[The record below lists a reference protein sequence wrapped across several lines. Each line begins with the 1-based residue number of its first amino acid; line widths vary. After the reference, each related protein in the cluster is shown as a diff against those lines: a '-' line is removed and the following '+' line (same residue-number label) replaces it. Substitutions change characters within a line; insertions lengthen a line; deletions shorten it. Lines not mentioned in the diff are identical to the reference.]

1 MNHSLAQRYE
11 LGETIGSGG
20 MSDVYAAQD
29 TLLGRDVAVK
39 MLRSEMARDMNF
51 RERFRREAR
60 NSSKLNHPN
69 IVAVYDT
76 GEETIDGI
84 GIPYIVMERIHGNTL
99 RDILR
104 NDGPMSPQEAAEILQ
119 PVCSALQASH
129 DAGIIHR
136 DIKPANIM
144 LTNTG
149 MVKVMDF
156 GIARALDDS
165 TSAMTQTSAV
175 IGTAQYLSPE
185 QARGK
190 NADARSDV
198 YALGCVLY
206 ETITGATP
214 FQGET
219 PFAVAYQHVQ
229 EDVTPPSERMPDVDL
244 SPTSLL
250 NVDAVVMTS
259 MAKHPG
265 DRYQSAAE
273 MGQDL
278 ELLSRGSVT
287 QAARA
292 HVAPSQEQF
301 PTQTV
306 EGYPATR
313 TVAPA
318 QNYPAQNYPATA
330 LAGMSATG
338 AAGGAHAATG
348 AAPAGAPG
356 AHAAHPTATTSKRSN
371 NFRWLIAFIVV
382 ALLVI
387 GLGYAWSVRNDGDS
401 RRQADNATQSET
413 VSLPNIV
420 GMERNE
426 AIAKLEEVGLR
437 PEIVDAPDP
446 EVPEHHVV
454 RTNPSVGSQLQRN
467 TTVTVTVSTGK
478 EDTQVPRLANLTPQE
493 ASAALA
499 EAGLELEP
507 DVDEEFSDSVEQGRI
522 TRHEPAAGASL
533 PKGSKVRVTISLG
546 KEIVDV
552 RVPTLTG
559 MNWNQARDTLESL
572 GFVPKPHYVDS
583 LEPADRVLQVV
594 DAGAMRPEGSDVRV
608 EISNGALI
616 KMPDI
621 TRKNRN
627 QALTAL
633 RDAGWEGSDAKFV
646 PGEPVDT
653 GAITDQGLVAVTAP
667 APGETIRRDQEVTVR
682 YYEFNLRALVP

>member
-1 MNHSLAQRYE
+1 MNYSLAQRYE
-11 LGETIGSGG
+11 LGEIIGSGG

-99 RDILR
+99 RDLLR

-206 ETITGATP
+206 EAITGGTP

-229 EDVTPPSERMPDVDL
+229 EDVTPPSERMPEIDL
-244 SPTSLL
+244 APTALL

-306 EGYPATR
+306 SYPET
-313 TVAPA
+313 
-318 QNYPAQNYPATA
+318 
-330 LAGMSATG
+330 
-338 AAGGAHAATG
+338 HAAQPQQAYPET
-348 AAPAGAPG
+348 AMAGAPG
-356 AHAAHPTATTSKRSN
+356 PASAAGTAAGAARALPANAPGAHTAPPTATTAKPSSHL
-371 NFRWLIAFIVV
+371 RWLVAFIVI

-387 GLGYAWSVRNDGDS
+387 GAGYAWSVFNDRGS
-401 RRQADNATQSET
+401 RRQSDNVAQSET
-413 VSLPNIV
+413 VSVPNII
-420 GMERNE
+420 GLERNE

-478 EDTQVPRLANLTPQE
+478 EDTQVPRLVNMTPQE

-499 EAGLELEP
+499 EVGLELEP
-507 DVDEEFSDSVEQGRI
+507 EVDEEFSDSVEQGRI
-522 TRHEPAAGASL
+522 TRHEPAAGANL
-533 PKGSKVRVTISLG
+533 PKGSRVRVTISRG
-546 KEIVDV
+546 PEIVDV
-552 RVPTLTG
+552 RVPSLTG
-559 MNWNQARDTLESL
+559 MKWSQARETLESL
-572 GFVPKPHYVDS
+572 GFVPKPQFVDS
-583 LEPADRVLQVV
+583 LEPADRVLGV
-594 DAGAMRPEGSDVRV
+594 DGAGQMRPEGSDVRV
-608 EISNGALI
+608 EVSNGLLTT
-616 KMPDI
+616 MPDI
-621 TRKNRN
+621 TRKNRS
-627 QALTAL
+627 QALNAL
-633 RDAGWEGSDAKFV
+633 RDAGWEANESKLLT
-646 PGEPVDT
+646 GEPVDT
-653 GAITDQGLVAVTAP
+653 AVVTDQGLIAVTSP
-667 APGETIRRDQEVTVR
+667 SPGETIRKDQEINVR
-682 YYEFNLRALVP
+682 FYEFNLRALVP

>member
-1 MNHSLAQRYE
+1 MNYSLAQRYE
-11 LGETIGSGG
+11 LGEIIGSGG

-99 RDILR
+99 RDLLR

-206 ETITGATP
+206 EAITGGTP

-229 EDVTPPSERMPDVDL
+229 EDVTPPSERMPEIDL
-244 SPTSLL
+244 APTALL

-306 EGYPATR
+306 GYPET
-313 TVAPA
+313 
-318 QNYPAQNYPATA
+318 
-330 LAGMSATG
+330 
-338 AAGGAHAATG
+338 HAAQPQQAYPET
-348 AAPAGAPG
+348 AMAGAPG
-356 AHAAHPTATTSKRSN
+356 PASAAGTAAGAAGALPANAPGAHTTPPTATTAKPSSHL
-371 NFRWLIAFIVV
+371 RWLVAFIVI

-387 GLGYAWSVRNDGDS
+387 GAGYAWSVFNDRGS
-401 RRQADNATQSET
+401 RRQSDNVAQSET
-413 VSLPNIV
+413 VSVPNII
-420 GMERNE
+420 GLERNE

-478 EDTQVPRLANLTPQE
+478 EDTQVPRLVNMTPQE

-499 EAGLELEP
+499 EVGLELEP
-507 DVDEEFSDSVEQGRI
+507 EVDEEFSDSVEQGRI
-522 TRHEPAAGASL
+522 TRHEPAAGANL
-533 PKGSKVRVTISLG
+533 PKGSRVRVTISRG
-546 KEIVDV
+546 PEIVDV
-552 RVPTLTG
+552 RVPSLTG
-559 MNWNQARDTLESL
+559 MKWSQARETLESL
-572 GFVPKPHYVDS
+572 GFVPKPQFVDS
-583 LEPADRVLQVV
+583 LEPADRVLSV
-594 DAGAMRPEGSDVRV
+594 DGAGQMRPEGSDVRV
-608 EISNGALI
+608 EVSNGLLTT
-616 KMPDI
+616 MPDI
-621 TRKNRN
+621 TRKNRS
-627 QALTAL
+627 QALNAL
-633 RDAGWEGSDAKFV
+633 RDAGWEAHESKLLS
-646 PGEPVDT
+646 GEPVDT
-653 GAITDQGLVAVTAP
+653 AVVTDQGLIAVTSP
-667 APGETIRRDQEVTVR
+667 SPGETIRKDQEINIR
-682 YYEFNLRALVP
+682 FYEFNLRALVP

>member
-1 MNHSLAQRYE
+1 MNYSLAQRYE
-11 LGETIGSGG
+11 LGEIIGSGG

-99 RDILR
+99 RDLLR

-206 ETITGATP
+206 EAITGGTP

-229 EDVTPPSERMPDVDL
+229 EDVTPPSERMPEMDL
-244 SPTSLL
+244 APTALL

-306 EGYPATR
+306 GYPETR
-313 TVAPA
+313 AA
-318 QNYPAQNYPATA
+318 QPQQAYPETA
-330 LAGMSATG
+330 M
-338 AAGGAHAATG
+338 
-348 AAPAGAPG
+348 AGAPG
-356 AHAAHPTATTSKRSN
+356 PASAAGTAAGAAGALPANAAGAHTGPPTATTAKPSSHL
-371 NFRWLIAFIVV
+371 RWLVAFIVI

-387 GLGYAWSVRNDGDS
+387 GAGYAWSVLNDRNS
-401 RRQADNATQSET
+401 RRQSDNLAQSET
-413 VSLPNIV
+413 VSLPNII
-420 GMERNE
+420 GLERNE

-446 EVPEHHVV
+446 EIPEHHVV

-478 EDTQVPRLANLTPQE
+478 EDTQVPRLVNMTPQE

-499 EAGLELEP
+499 EVGLELEP
-507 DVDEEFSDSVEQGRI
+507 EVDEEFSDSIEQGRI
-522 TRHEPAAGASL
+522 TRHEPAAGANL
-533 PKGSKVRVTISLG
+533 PKGSRVRVTISRG
-546 KEIVDV
+546 PEIVDV
-552 RVPTLTG
+552 RVPSLTG
-559 MNWNQARDTLESL
+559 MKWSQARETLESL
-572 GFVPKPHYVDS
+572 GFVPKPQFVDS
-583 LEPADRVLQVV
+583 LEPADRVLGV
-594 DAGAMRPEGSDVRV
+594 DGAGQMRPEGSDVRV
-608 EISNGALI
+608 EVSNGLLTT
-616 KMPDI
+616 MPDI
-621 TRKNRN
+621 TRKNRS
-627 QALTAL
+627 QALNAL
-633 RDAGWEGSDAKFV
+633 RDAGWEANESKLLT
-646 PGEPVDT
+646 GEPVDT
-653 GAITDQGLVAVTAP
+653 AVVTDQGLIAVTSP
-667 APGETIRRDQEVTVR
+667 SPGETIRKDQEINIR
-682 YYEFNLRALVP
+682 FYEFNLRALVP

>member
-1 MNHSLAQRYE
+1 MNYSLAQRYE

-99 RDILR
+99 RDLLR

-206 ETITGATP
+206 EAITGGTP

-229 EDVTPPSERMPDVDL
+229 EDVTPPSERMPEMDL
-244 SPTSLL
+244 APTALL

-306 EGYPATR
+306 GYPETR
-313 TVAPA
+313 AA
-318 QNYPAQNYPATA
+318 QPQQAYPETA
-330 LAGMSATG
+330 M
-338 AAGGAHAATG
+338 
-348 AAPAGAPG
+348 AGAPG
-356 AHAAHPTATTSKRSN
+356 PASAAGTAAGAAGALPANAAGAHTGPPTATTAKPSSHL
-371 NFRWLIAFIVV
+371 RWLVAFIVI

-387 GLGYAWSVRNDGDS
+387 GAGYAWSVLNDRDS
-401 RRQADNATQSET
+401 RRQSDNLAQSET
-413 VSLPNIV
+413 VSLPNII
-420 GMERNE
+420 GLERNE

-446 EVPEHHVV
+446 EIPEHHVV

-478 EDTQVPRLANLTPQE
+478 EDTQVPRLVNMTPQE

-499 EAGLELEP
+499 EVGLELEP
-507 DVDEEFSDSVEQGRI
+507 EVDEEFSDSVEQGRI
-522 TRHEPAAGASL
+522 TRHEPAAGANL
-533 PKGSKVRVTISLG
+533 PKGSRVRVTISRG
-546 KEIVDV
+546 PEIVDV
-552 RVPTLTG
+552 RVPSLTG
-559 MNWNQARDTLESL
+559 MKWSQARETLESL
-572 GFVPKPHYVDS
+572 GFVPKPQFVDS
-583 LEPADRVLQVV
+583 LEPADRVLGV
-594 DAGAMRPEGSDVRV
+594 DGADQMRPEGSDVRV
-608 EISNGALI
+608 EVSNGLLTT
-616 KMPDI
+616 MPDI
-621 TRKNRN
+621 TRKNRS
-627 QALTAL
+627 QALNAL
-633 RDAGWEGSDAKFV
+633 RDAGWEANESKLLT
-646 PGEPVDT
+646 GEPVDT
-653 GAITDQGLVAVTAP
+653 AVVTDQGLIAVTSP
-667 APGETIRRDQEVTVR
+667 SPGETIRKDQEINIR
-682 YYEFNLRALVP
+682 FYEFNLRALVP

>member
-1 MNHSLAQRYE
+1 MNYSLAQRYE
-11 LGETIGSGG
+11 LGEIIGSGG

-99 RDILR
+99 RDLLR

-206 ETITGATP
+206 EAITGGTP

-229 EDVTPPSERMPDVDL
+229 EDVTPPSERMPEIDL
-244 SPTSLL
+244 APTALL

-306 EGYPATR
+306 GYPET
-313 TVAPA
+313 
-318 QNYPAQNYPATA
+318 
-330 LAGMSATG
+330 
-338 AAGGAHAATG
+338 HAAQPQQAYPET
-348 AAPAGAPG
+348 AMAGAPG
-356 AHAAHPTATTSKRSN
+356 PASAAGTAAGAAGTLPANAPGAHTAPPTATTAKPSSHL
-371 NFRWLIAFIVV
+371 RWLVAFIVI

-387 GLGYAWSVRNDGDS
+387 GAGYAWSVFNDRGS
-401 RRQADNATQSET
+401 RRQSDNVAQSET
-413 VSLPNIV
+413 VSVPNII
-420 GMERNE
+420 GLERNE

-478 EDTQVPRLANLTPQE
+478 EDTQVPRLVNMTPQE

-499 EAGLELEP
+499 EVGLELEP
-507 DVDEEFSDSVEQGRI
+507 EVDEEFSDSVEQGRI
-522 TRHEPAAGASL
+522 TRHEPAAGANL
-533 PKGSKVRVTISLG
+533 PKGSRVRVTISRG
-546 KEIVDV
+546 PEIVDV
-552 RVPTLTG
+552 RVPSLTG
-559 MNWNQARDTLESL
+559 MKWSQARETLESL
-572 GFVPKPHYVDS
+572 GFVPKPQFVDS
-583 LEPADRVLQVV
+583 LEPADRVLGV
-594 DAGAMRPEGSDVRV
+594 DGAGQMRPEGSDVRV
-608 EISNGALI
+608 EVSNGLLTT
-616 KMPDI
+616 MPDI
-621 TRKNRN
+621 TRKNRS
-627 QALTAL
+627 QALNAL
-633 RDAGWEGSDAKFV
+633 RDAGWEASESKLLT
-646 PGEPVDT
+646 GEPVDT
-653 GAITDQGLVAVTAP
+653 AVVTDQGLIAVTSP
-667 APGETIRRDQEVTVR
+667 SPGETIRKDQEINVR
-682 YYEFNLRALVP
+682 FYEFNLRALVP

>member
-1 MNHSLAQRYE
+1 MNYSLAQRYE
-11 LGETIGSGG
+11 LGEIIGSGG

-99 RDILR
+99 RDLLR

-206 ETITGATP
+206 EAITGGTP

-229 EDVTPPSERMPDVDL
+229 EDVTPPSERMPEMDL
-244 SPTSLL
+244 APTALL

-306 EGYPATR
+306 GYPET
-313 TVAPA
+313 
-318 QNYPAQNYPATA
+318 
-330 LAGMSATG
+330 
-338 AAGGAHAATG
+338 HAAQPQQAYPET
-348 AAPAGAPG
+348 AMAGAPG
-356 AHAAHPTATTSKRSN
+356 PASAAGTAAGAARALPANAPGAHTAPPTVTTAKPSSHL
-371 NFRWLIAFIVV
+371 RWLVAFIVI

-387 GLGYAWSVRNDGDS
+387 GAGYAWSVFNDRGS
-401 RRQADNATQSET
+401 RRQSDNVAQSET
-413 VSLPNIV
+413 VSVPNII
-420 GMERNE
+420 GLERNE

-478 EDTQVPRLANLTPQE
+478 EDTQVPRLVNMTPQE

-499 EAGLELEP
+499 EVGLELEP
-507 DVDEEFSDSVEQGRI
+507 EVDEEFSDSVEQGRI
-522 TRHEPAAGASL
+522 TRHEPAAGANL
-533 PKGSKVRVTISLG
+533 PKGSRVRVTISRG
-546 KEIVDV
+546 PEIVDV
-552 RVPTLTG
+552 RVPSLTG
-559 MNWNQARDTLESL
+559 MKWSQARETLESL
-572 GFVPKPHYVDS
+572 GFVPKPQFVDS
-583 LEPADRVLQVV
+583 LEPADRVLSV
-594 DAGAMRPEGSDVRV
+594 DGAGQMRPESSDVRV
-608 EISNGALI
+608 EVSNGLLTT
-616 KMPDI
+616 MPDI
-621 TRKNRN
+621 TRKNRS
-627 QALTAL
+627 QALNAL
-633 RDAGWEGSDAKFV
+633 RDAGWEANESKLLT
-646 PGEPVDT
+646 GEPVDT
-653 GAITDQGLVAVTAP
+653 AVVTDQGLIAVTSP
-667 APGETIRRDQEVTVR
+667 SPGETIRKDQEINVR
-682 YYEFNLRALVP
+682 FYEFNLRALVP

>member
-1 MNHSLAQRYE
+1 MNYSLAQRYE

-99 RDILR
+99 RDLLR

-206 ETITGATP
+206 EAITGGTP

-229 EDVTPPSERMPDVDL
+229 EDVTPPSERMPEIDL
-244 SPTSLL
+244 APTALL

-306 EGYPATR
+306 GYPET
-313 TVAPA
+313 
-318 QNYPAQNYPATA
+318 
-330 LAGMSATG
+330 
-338 AAGGAHAATG
+338 HAAQPQQAYPET
-348 AAPAGAPG
+348 AMAGAPG
-356 AHAAHPTATTSKRSN
+356 PASAAGTAAGAARALPANAPGAHTAPPTATTAKPSSHL
-371 NFRWLIAFIVV
+371 RWLVAFIMV

-387 GLGYAWSVRNDGDS
+387 GAGYAWSVLNDRDS
-401 RRQADNATQSET
+401 RRQSDNLAQSET
-413 VSLPNIV
+413 VSVPNII
-420 GMERNE
+420 GLERNE

-446 EVPEHHVV
+446 EIPEHHVV

-478 EDTQVPRLANLTPQE
+478 EDTQVPRLVNMTPQE

-499 EAGLELEP
+499 EVGLELEP
-507 DVDEEFSDSVEQGRI
+507 EVDEEFSDSIEQGRI
-522 TRHEPAAGASL
+522 TRHEPAAGANL
-533 PKGSKVRVTISLG
+533 PKGSRVRVTISRG
-546 KEIVDV
+546 PEIVDV
-552 RVPTLTG
+552 RVPSLTG
-559 MNWNQARDTLESL
+559 MKWSQARETLESL
-572 GFVPKPHYVDS
+572 GFVPKPQFVDS
-583 LEPADRVLQVV
+583 LEPADRVLGV
-594 DAGAMRPEGSDVRV
+594 DGAGQMRPEGSDVRV
-608 EISNGALI
+608 EVSNGLLTT
-616 KMPDI
+616 MPDI
-621 TRKNRN
+621 TRKNRS
-627 QALTAL
+627 QALNAL
-633 RDAGWEGSDAKFV
+633 RDAGWEASESKLLT
-646 PGEPVDT
+646 GEPVDT
-653 GAITDQGLVAVTAP
+653 AVVTDQGLIAVTSP
-667 APGETIRRDQEVTVR
+667 SPGETIRKDQEINVR
-682 YYEFNLRALVP
+682 FYEFNLRALVP

>member
-1 MNHSLAQRYE
+1 MNYSLAQRYE

-99 RDILR
+99 RDLLR

-206 ETITGATP
+206 EAITGGTP

-229 EDVTPPSERMPDVDL
+229 EDVTPPSERMPEMDL
-244 SPTSLL
+244 APTALL

-306 EGYPATR
+306 GYPETR
-313 TVAPA
+313 AA
-318 QNYPAQNYPATA
+318 QPQQAYPETA
-330 LAGMSATG
+330 M
-338 AAGGAHAATG
+338 
-348 AAPAGAPG
+348 AGAPG
-356 AHAAHPTATTSKRSN
+356 PASAAGTAAGAAGALPANAAGAHTGPPTATTAKPSSHL
-371 NFRWLIAFIVV
+371 RWLVAFIMI

-387 GLGYAWSVRNDGDS
+387 GAGYAWSVLNDRDS
-401 RRQADNATQSET
+401 RRQSDNLAQSET
-413 VSLPNIV
+413 VSLPNII
-420 GMERNE
+420 GLERNE

-446 EVPEHHVV
+446 EIPEHHVV

-478 EDTQVPRLANLTPQE
+478 EDTQVPRLVNMTPQE

-499 EAGLELEP
+499 EVGLELEP
-507 DVDEEFSDSVEQGRI
+507 EVDEEFSDSVEQGRI
-522 TRHEPAAGASL
+522 THHEPAAGANL
-533 PKGSKVRVTISLG
+533 PKGSRVRVTISRG
-546 KEIVDV
+546 PEIVDV
-552 RVPTLTG
+552 RVPSLTG
-559 MNWNQARDTLESL
+559 MKWSQARETLESL
-572 GFVPKPHYVDS
+572 GFVPKPQFVDS
-583 LEPADRVLQVV
+583 LEPADRVLGV
-594 DAGAMRPEGSDVRV
+594 DGAGQMRPEGSDVRV
-608 EISNGALI
+608 EVSNGLLTT
-616 KMPDI
+616 MPDI
-621 TRKNRN
+621 TRKNRS
-627 QALTAL
+627 QALNAL
-633 RDAGWEGSDAKFV
+633 RDAGWEANESKLLT
-646 PGEPVDT
+646 GEPVDT
-653 GAITDQGLVAVTAP
+653 AVVTDQGLIAVTSP
-667 APGETIRRDQEVTVR
+667 SPGETIRKDQEINIR
-682 YYEFNLRALVP
+682 FYEFNLRALVP

>member
-1 MNHSLAQRYE
+1 MNYSLAQRYE
-11 LGETIGSGG
+11 LGEIIGSGG

-84 GIPYIVMERIHGNTL
+84 GIPYIVMERIHGSTL
-99 RDILR
+99 RDLLR
-104 NDGPMSPQEAAEILQ
+104 NDGPMSPHEAAEILQ

-206 ETITGATP
+206 ETITGNTP

-229 EDVTPPSERMPDVDL
+229 EDVTPPSERMADVDL

-306 EGYPATR
+306 GYPETR
-313 TVAPA
+313 AA
-318 QNYPAQNYPATA
+318 QPQQAYPETA
-330 LAGMSATG
+330 MSG
-338 AAGGAHAATG
+338 AAGPASAAGMAAG
-348 AAPAGAPG
+348 AAGALPANAPG
-356 AHAAHPTATTSKRSN
+356 AHAAPPTAATAKPSSHV
-371 NFRWLIAFIVV
+371 RWLVTFIVI

-387 GLGYAWSVRNDGDS
+387 GAGYAWSVLNDRDS
-401 RRQADNATQSET
+401 RRQSDNVAQSET
-413 VSLPNIV
+413 VSLPNII
-420 GMERNE
+420 GLERNE

-446 EVPEHHVV
+446 EIPEHHVV

-478 EDTQVPRLANLTPQE
+478 EDTQVPRLVNMTPQE

-499 EAGLELEP
+499 DAGLELEP

-533 PKGSKVRVTISLG
+533 PKGSKVRVTISRG
-546 KEIVDV
+546 PEIVDV
-552 RVPTLTG
+552 RVPSLTG
-559 MNWNQARDTLESL
+559 MNWNQARETLESL
-572 GFVPKPHYVDS
+572 GFVPKPQFVDS
-583 LEPADRVLQVV
+583 LEPADRVLSV
-594 DAGAMRPEGSDVRV
+594 DGAGTKRPEGSDVRV
-608 EISNGALI
+608 EVSNGALMH
-616 KMPDI
+616 MPDI
-621 TRKNRN
+621 THKNHG
-627 QALTAL
+627 QALSAL
-633 RDAGWEGSDAKFV
+633 RDAGWEGSESKLIT
-646 PGEPVDT
+646 GEPVDT
-653 GAITDQGLVAVTAP
+653 AVVTDQGLVSVTDP
-667 APGETIRRDQEVTVR
+667 APGDTIRKDQEIRVR
-682 YYEFNLRALVP
+682 YYEFNLRALVR

>member
-1 MNHSLAQRYE
+1 MNYSLAQRYE

-99 RDILR
+99 RDLLR

-206 ETITGATP
+206 EAITGGTP

-229 EDVTPPSERMPDVDL
+229 EDVTPPSERMPEMDL
-244 SPTSLL
+244 APTALL

-306 EGYPATR
+306 GYPETR
-313 TVAPA
+313 AA
-318 QNYPAQNYPATA
+318 QPQQAYPETA
-330 LAGMSATG
+330 M
-338 AAGGAHAATG
+338 
-348 AAPAGAPG
+348 AGAPG
-356 AHAAHPTATTSKRSN
+356 PASAAGTVAGAAGALPANAAGAHTGPPTATTAKPSSHL
-371 NFRWLIAFIVV
+371 RWLVAFIVI

-387 GLGYAWSVRNDGDS
+387 GAGYAWSVLNDRDS
-401 RRQADNATQSET
+401 RRQSDNLAQSET
-413 VSLPNIV
+413 VSLPNII
-420 GMERNE
+420 GLERNE

-446 EVPEHHVV
+446 EIPEHHVV

-478 EDTQVPRLANLTPQE
+478 EDTQVPRLVNMTPQE

-499 EAGLELEP
+499 EVGLELEP
-507 DVDEEFSDSVEQGRI
+507 EVDEEFSDSVEQGRI
-522 TRHEPAAGASL
+522 TRHEPAAGANL
-533 PKGSKVRVTISLG
+533 PKGSRVRVTISRG
-546 KEIVDV
+546 PEIVDV
-552 RVPTLTG
+552 RVPSLTG
-559 MNWNQARDTLESL
+559 MKWSQARETLESL
-572 GFVPKPHYVDS
+572 GFVPKPQFVDS
-583 LEPADRVLQVV
+583 LEPADRVLGV
-594 DAGAMRPEGSDVRV
+594 DGAGQMRPEGSDVRV
-608 EISNGALI
+608 EVSNGLLTT
-616 KMPDI
+616 MPDI
-621 TRKNRN
+621 TRKNRS
-627 QALTAL
+627 QALNAL
-633 RDAGWEGSDAKFV
+633 RDAGWEANESKLLT
-646 PGEPVDT
+646 GEPVDT
-653 GAITDQGLVAVTAP
+653 AVVTDQGLIAVTSP
-667 APGETIRRDQEVTVR
+667 SPGETIRKDQEINIR
-682 YYEFNLRALVP
+682 FYEFNLRALVP

>member
-1 MNHSLAQRYE
+1 MNYSLAQRYE
-11 LGETIGSGG
+11 LGEIIGSGG

-99 RDILR
+99 RDLLR

-206 ETITGATP
+206 EAITGGTP

-229 EDVTPPSERMPDVDL
+229 EDVTPPSERMPEIDL
-244 SPTSLL
+244 APTALL

-306 EGYPATR
+306 GYPET
-313 TVAPA
+313 
-318 QNYPAQNYPATA
+318 
-330 LAGMSATG
+330 
-338 AAGGAHAATG
+338 HAAQPQQAYPET
-348 AAPAGAPG
+348 AMAGAPG
-356 AHAAHPTATTSKRSN
+356 PASAAGTAAGAAGALPSNAAGAHTAPPTATTAKPSSHL
-371 NFRWLIAFIVV
+371 RWLVAFIVI

-387 GLGYAWSVRNDGDS
+387 GAGYAWSVLNNRDS
-401 RRQADNATQSET
+401 RRQSDNLAQSET
-413 VSLPNIV
+413 VSVPNII
-420 GMERNE
+420 GLERNE

-478 EDTQVPRLANLTPQE
+478 EDTQVPRLVNMTPQE

-499 EAGLELEP
+499 EVGLELEP
-507 DVDEEFSDSVEQGRI
+507 EVDEEFSDSVEQGRI
-522 TRHEPAAGASL
+522 TRHEPAAGANL
-533 PKGSKVRVTISLG
+533 PKGSRVRVTISRG
-546 KEIVDV
+546 PEIVDV
-552 RVPTLTG
+552 RVPSLTG
-559 MNWNQARDTLESL
+559 MKWSQARETLESL
-572 GFVPKPHYVDS
+572 GFVPKPQFVDS
-583 LEPADRVLQVV
+583 LEPADRVLSV
-594 DAGAMRPEGSDVRV
+594 DGAGQMRPEGSDVRV
-608 EISNGALI
+608 EVSNGLLTT
-616 KMPDI
+616 MPDI
-621 TRKNRN
+621 TRKNRS
-627 QALTAL
+627 QALNAL
-633 RDAGWEGSDAKFV
+633 RDAGWEANESKLLT
-646 PGEPVDT
+646 GEPVDT
-653 GAITDQGLVAVTAP
+653 AVVTDQGLIAVTSP
-667 APGETIRRDQEVTVR
+667 SPGETIRKDQEINVR
-682 YYEFNLRALVP
+682 FYEFNLRALVP

>member
-1 MNHSLAQRYE
+1 MNYSLAQRYE
-11 LGETIGSGG
+11 LGEIIGSGG

-39 MLRSEMARDMNF
+39 MLRSEMARDTNF

-99 RDILR
+99 RDLLR
-104 NDGPMSPQEAAEILQ
+104 NDGPMSPHEAAEILQ

-206 ETITGATP
+206 EAITGNTP

-229 EDVTPPSERMPDVDL
+229 EDVTPPSERMTDVDL

-287 QAARA
+287 QAART

-301 PTQTV
+301 PTHTV
-306 EGYPATR
+306 GYPETR
-313 TVAPA
+313 AAQPQQAYPETAMAGAPG
-318 QNYPAQNYPATA
+318 PASAAGMAAGAAGALPATA
-330 LAGMSATG
+330 R
-338 AAGGAHAATG
+338 GAHAA
-348 AAPAGAPG
+348 P
-356 AHAAHPTATTSKRSN
+356 PTATTAKPSSHL
-371 NFRWLIAFIVV
+371 RWLVAFIVI
-382 ALLVI
+382 ALLLI
-387 GLGYAWSVRNDGDS
+387 GAGYAWSVLNDRDS
-401 RRQADNATQSET
+401 RRQSDNVAQSET
-413 VSLPNIV
+413 VSLPNII
-420 GMERNE
+420 GLERNE
-426 AIAKLEEVGLR
+426 AIAKLEEVDLR

-446 EVPEHHVV
+446 EIPEHHVV

-478 EDTQVPRLANLTPQE
+478 EDTQVPRLVNMTPQE
-493 ASAALA
+493 ASAALTD
-499 EAGLELEP
+499 AGLQLEP

-533 PKGSKVRVTISLG
+533 PKGSKVRVTISRG
-546 KEIVDV
+546 PEIVDV
-552 RVPTLTG
+552 RVPSLTG
-559 MNWNQARDTLESL
+559 MNWNQARETLESL
-572 GFVPKPHYVDS
+572 GFVAKPQFVDS
-583 LEPADRVLQVV
+583 LEPSDRVLTV
-594 DAGAMRPEGSDVRV
+594 DGAGDKRPEGSDVRV
-608 EISNGALI
+608 EVSNGALMQ
-616 KMPDI
+616 MPDI
-621 TRKNRN
+621 THKNRS
-627 QALTAL
+627 QALSAL
-633 RDAGWEGSDAKFV
+633 RDAGWEGSESKLIA
-646 PGEPVDT
+646 GEPVDT
-653 GAITDQGLVAVTAP
+653 ALVTDQGLVSVTDP
-667 APGETIRRDQEVTVR
+667 APGETIRKDQEVRVR
-682 YYEFNLRALVP
+682 YYEFNLRALVR

>member
-1 MNHSLAQRYE
+1 MNYSLAQRYE
-11 LGETIGSGG
+11 LGEIIGSGG

-99 RDILR
+99 RDLLR

-206 ETITGATP
+206 EAITGGTP

-229 EDVTPPSERMPDVDL
+229 EDVTPPSERMPEIDL
-244 SPTSLL
+244 APTALL

-306 EGYPATR
+306 GYPET
-313 TVAPA
+313 
-318 QNYPAQNYPATA
+318 
-330 LAGMSATG
+330 
-338 AAGGAHAATG
+338 HAAQPQQAYPET
-348 AAPAGAPG
+348 AMAGAPG
-356 AHAAHPTATTSKRSN
+356 PASAAGTAAGAAGTLPANAPGAHTAPPTATTAKPSSHL
-371 NFRWLIAFIVV
+371 RWLVAFIVI

-387 GLGYAWSVRNDGDS
+387 GAGYAWSVFNDRDS
-401 RRQADNATQSET
+401 RRQSDNVAQSET
-413 VSLPNIV
+413 VSVPNII
-420 GMERNE
+420 GLERNE

-478 EDTQVPRLANLTPQE
+478 EDTQVPRLVNMTPQE

-499 EAGLELEP
+499 EVGLELEP
-507 DVDEEFSDSVEQGRI
+507 EVDEEFSDSVEQGRI
-522 TRHEPAAGASL
+522 TRHEPAAGANL
-533 PKGSKVRVTISLG
+533 PKGSRVRVTISRG
-546 KEIVDV
+546 PEIVDV
-552 RVPTLTG
+552 RVPSLTG
-559 MNWNQARDTLESL
+559 MKWSQARETLESL
-572 GFVPKPHYVDS
+572 GFVPKPQFVDS
-583 LEPADRVLQVV
+583 LEPADRVLGV
-594 DAGAMRPEGSDVRV
+594 DGAGQMRPEGSDVRV
-608 EISNGALI
+608 EVSNGLLTT
-616 KMPDI
+616 MPDI
-621 TRKNRN
+621 TRKNRS
-627 QALTAL
+627 QALNAL
-633 RDAGWEGSDAKFV
+633 RDAGWEANESKLLT
-646 PGEPVDT
+646 GEPVDT
-653 GAITDQGLVAVTAP
+653 AVVTDQGLIAVTSP
-667 APGETIRRDQEVTVR
+667 SPGETIRKDQEINVR
-682 YYEFNLRALVP
+682 FYEFNLRALVP

>member
-1 MNHSLAQRYE
+1 MNYSLAQRYE
-11 LGETIGSGG
+11 LGEIIGSGG

-99 RDILR
+99 RDLLR

-206 ETITGATP
+206 EAITGGTP

-229 EDVTPPSERMPDVDL
+229 EDVTPPSERMPEIDL
-244 SPTSLL
+244 APTALL

-306 EGYPATR
+306 GYPET
-313 TVAPA
+313 
-318 QNYPAQNYPATA
+318 
-330 LAGMSATG
+330 
-338 AAGGAHAATG
+338 HAAQPQQAYPET
-348 AAPAGAPG
+348 AMAGAPG
-356 AHAAHPTATTSKRSN
+356 PASAAGTAAGAARALPANAPGAHTAPPTATTAKPSSHL
-371 NFRWLIAFIVV
+371 RWLVAFIVI

-387 GLGYAWSVRNDGDS
+387 GAGYAWSVLNDRDS
-401 RRQADNATQSET
+401 RRQSDNLAQSET
-413 VSLPNIV
+413 VSVPNII
-420 GMERNE
+420 GLERNE

-446 EVPEHHVV
+446 EIPEHHVV

-478 EDTQVPRLANLTPQE
+478 EDTQVPRLVNMTPQE

-499 EAGLELEP
+499 EVGLELEP
-507 DVDEEFSDSVEQGRI
+507 EVDEEFSDSIEQGRI
-522 TRHEPAAGASL
+522 TRHEPAAGANL
-533 PKGSKVRVTISLG
+533 PKGSRVRVTISRG
-546 KEIVDV
+546 PEIVDV
-552 RVPTLTG
+552 RVPSLTG
-559 MNWNQARDTLESL
+559 MKWSQARETLESL
-572 GFVPKPHYVDS
+572 GFVPKPQFVDS
-583 LEPADRVLQVV
+583 LEPADRVLGV
-594 DAGAMRPEGSDVRV
+594 DGAGQMRPEGSDVRV
-608 EISNGALI
+608 EVSNGLLTT
-616 KMPDI
+616 MPDI
-621 TRKNRN
+621 TRKNRS
-627 QALTAL
+627 QALNAL
-633 RDAGWEGSDAKFV
+633 RDAGWEANESKLLT
-646 PGEPVDT
+646 GEPVDT
-653 GAITDQGLVAVTAP
+653 AVVTDQGLIAVTSP
-667 APGETIRRDQEVTVR
+667 SPGETIRKDQEINVR
-682 YYEFNLRALVP
+682 FYEFNLRALVP

>member
-1 MNHSLAQRYE
+1 MNYSLAQRYE
-11 LGETIGSGG
+11 LGEIIGSGG

-99 RDILR
+99 RDLLR

-206 ETITGATP
+206 EAITGGTP

-229 EDVTPPSERMPDVDL
+229 EDVTPPSERMPEIDL
-244 SPTSLL
+244 APTALL

-306 EGYPATR
+306 GYPET
-313 TVAPA
+313 
-318 QNYPAQNYPATA
+318 
-330 LAGMSATG
+330 
-338 AAGGAHAATG
+338 HAAQPQQAYPET
-348 AAPAGAPG
+348 AMAGAPG
-356 AHAAHPTATTSKRSN
+356 PASAAGTAAGAARALPANAPGAHTAPPTATTAKPSSHL
-371 NFRWLIAFIVV
+371 RWLVAFIMV

-387 GLGYAWSVRNDGDS
+387 GAGYAWSVLNDRDS
-401 RRQADNATQSET
+401 RRQSDNLAQSET
-413 VSLPNIV
+413 VSVPNII
-420 GMERNE
+420 GLERNE

-446 EVPEHHVV
+446 EIPEHHVV

-478 EDTQVPRLANLTPQE
+478 EDTQVPRLVNMTPQE

-499 EAGLELEP
+499 EVGLELEP
-507 DVDEEFSDSVEQGRI
+507 EVDEEFSDSIEQGRI
-522 TRHEPAAGASL
+522 TRHEPAAGANL
-533 PKGSKVRVTISLG
+533 PKGSRVRVTISRG
-546 KEIVDV
+546 PEIVDV
-552 RVPTLTG
+552 RVPSLTG
-559 MNWNQARDTLESL
+559 MKWSQARETLESL
-572 GFVPKPHYVDS
+572 GFVPKPQFVDS
-583 LEPADRVLQVV
+583 LEPADRVLGV
-594 DAGAMRPEGSDVRV
+594 DGAGQMRPEGSDVRV
-608 EISNGALI
+608 EVSNGLLTT
-616 KMPDI
+616 MPDI
-621 TRKNRN
+621 TRKNRS
-627 QALTAL
+627 QALNAL
-633 RDAGWEGSDAKFV
+633 RDAGWEASESKLLT
-646 PGEPVDT
+646 GEPVDT
-653 GAITDQGLVAVTAP
+653 AVVTDQGLIAVTSP
-667 APGETIRRDQEVTVR
+667 SPGETIRKDQEINVR
-682 YYEFNLRALVP
+682 FYEFNLRALVP

>member
-1 MNHSLAQRYE
+1 MNYSLAQRYE

-99 RDILR
+99 RDLLR

-206 ETITGATP
+206 EAITGGTP

-229 EDVTPPSERMPDVDL
+229 EDVTPPSERMPEIDL
-244 SPTSLL
+244 APTALL

-306 EGYPATR
+306 GYPET
-313 TVAPA
+313 
-318 QNYPAQNYPATA
+318 
-330 LAGMSATG
+330 
-338 AAGGAHAATG
+338 HAAQPQQAYPET
-348 AAPAGAPG
+348 AMAGAPG
-356 AHAAHPTATTSKRSN
+356 PASAAGTAAGAARALPANAPGAHTAPPTATTAKPSSHL
-371 NFRWLIAFIVV
+371 RWLVAFIMV

-387 GLGYAWSVRNDGDS
+387 GAGYAWSVLNDRDS
-401 RRQADNATQSET
+401 RRQSDNLAQSET
-413 VSLPNIV
+413 VSVPNII
-420 GMERNE
+420 GLERNE

-446 EVPEHHVV
+446 EIPEHHVV

-478 EDTQVPRLANLTPQE
+478 EDTQVPRLVNMTPQE

-499 EAGLELEP
+499 EVGLELEP
-507 DVDEEFSDSVEQGRI
+507 EVDEEFSDSIEQGRI
-522 TRHEPAAGASL
+522 TRHEPAAGANL
-533 PKGSKVRVTISLG
+533 PKGSRVRVTISRG
-546 KEIVDV
+546 PEIVDV
-552 RVPTLTG
+552 RVPSLTG
-559 MNWNQARDTLESL
+559 MKWSQARETLESL
-572 GFVPKPHYVDS
+572 GFVPKPQFVDS
-583 LEPADRVLQVV
+583 LEPADRVLSV
-594 DAGAMRPEGSDVRV
+594 DGAGQMRPEGSDVRV
-608 EISNGALI
+608 EVSNGLLTT
-616 KMPDI
+616 MPDI
-621 TRKNRN
+621 TRKNRS
-627 QALTAL
+627 QALNAL
-633 RDAGWEGSDAKFV
+633 RDAGWEASESKLLT
-646 PGEPVDT
+646 GEPVDT
-653 GAITDQGLVAVTAP
+653 AVVTDQGLIAVTSP
-667 APGETIRRDQEVTVR
+667 SPGETIRKDQEINVR
-682 YYEFNLRALVP
+682 FYEFNLRALVP

>member
-1 MNHSLAQRYE
+1 MNYSLAQRYE
-11 LGETIGSGG
+11 LGEIIGSGG

-99 RDILR
+99 RDLLR

-206 ETITGATP
+206 EAITGGTP

-229 EDVTPPSERMPDVDL
+229 EDVTPPSERMPEIDL
-244 SPTSLL
+244 APTALL

-306 EGYPATR
+306 GYPETHAAQPQQAYPETAMAG
-313 TVAPA
+313 APG
-318 QNYPAQNYPATA
+318 PASA
-330 LAGMSATG
+330 AGTATG
-338 AAGGAHAATG
+338 AARAL
-348 AAPAGAPG
+348 PANAPG
-356 AHAAHPTATTSKRSN
+356 AHTAPPTATTTKPSSHL
-371 NFRWLIAFIVV
+371 RWLVAFIVI

-387 GLGYAWSVRNDGDS
+387 GAGYAWSVLNDRDS
-401 RRQADNATQSET
+401 RRQSDNLAQSET
-413 VSLPNIV
+413 VSVPNII
-420 GMERNE
+420 GLERNE

-446 EVPEHHVV
+446 EIPEHHVV

-478 EDTQVPRLANLTPQE
+478 EDTQVPRLVNMTPQE

-499 EAGLELEP
+499 EVGLELEP
-507 DVDEEFSDSVEQGRI
+507 EVDEEFSDSIEQGRI
-522 TRHEPAAGASL
+522 TRHEPAAGANL
-533 PKGSKVRVTISLG
+533 PKGSRVRVTISRG
-546 KEIVDV
+546 PEIVDV
-552 RVPTLTG
+552 RVPSLTG
-559 MNWNQARDTLESL
+559 MKWSQARETLESL
-572 GFVPKPHYVDS
+572 GFVPKPQFVDS
-583 LEPADRVLQVV
+583 LEPADRVLGV
-594 DAGAMRPEGSDVRV
+594 DGAGQMRPEGSDVRV
-608 EISNGALI
+608 EVSNGLLTT
-616 KMPDI
+616 MPDI
-621 TRKNRN
+621 TRKNRS
-627 QALTAL
+627 QALNAL
-633 RDAGWEGSDAKFV
+633 RDAGWEASESKLFT
-646 PGEPVDT
+646 GEPVDT
-653 GAITDQGLVAVTAP
+653 AVVTDQGLIAVTSP
-667 APGETIRRDQEVTVR
+667 SPGETIRKDQEINVR
-682 YYEFNLRALVP
+682 FYEFNLRALVP

>member
-1 MNHSLAQRYE
+1 MNYSLAQRYE

-76 GEETIDGI
+76 GEETIDGV

-99 RDILR
+99 RDLLR

-206 ETITGATP
+206 EAITGGTP

-229 EDVTPPSERMPDVDL
+229 EDVTPPSERMPEMDL
-244 SPTSLL
+244 APTALL

-306 EGYPATR
+306 GYPETR
-313 TVAPA
+313 AA
-318 QNYPAQNYPATA
+318 QPQQAYPETA
-330 LAGMSATG
+330 M
-338 AAGGAHAATG
+338 
-348 AAPAGAPG
+348 AGAPG
-356 AHAAHPTATTSKRSN
+356 PASAAGTAAGAAGALPANAAGAHTGPPTATTAKPSSHL
-371 NFRWLIAFIVV
+371 RWLVAFIVI

-387 GLGYAWSVRNDGDS
+387 GAGYAWSVLNDRGS
-401 RRQADNATQSET
+401 RRQSDNVAQSET
-413 VSLPNIV
+413 VSVPNII
-420 GMERNE
+420 GLERNE

-478 EDTQVPRLANLTPQE
+478 EDTQVPRLVNMTPQE

-499 EAGLELEP
+499 EVGLELEP
-507 DVDEEFSDSVEQGRI
+507 EVDEEFSDSVEQGRI
-522 TRHEPAAGASL
+522 TRHEPAAGANL
-533 PKGSKVRVTISLG
+533 PKGSRVRVTISRG
-546 KEIVDV
+546 PEIVDV
-552 RVPTLTG
+552 RVPSLTG
-559 MNWNQARDTLESL
+559 MKWSQARETLESL
-572 GFVPKPHYVDS
+572 GFVPKPQFVDS
-583 LEPADRVLQVV
+583 LEPADRVLGV
-594 DAGAMRPEGSDVRV
+594 DGAGQMRPEGSDVRV
-608 EISNGALI
+608 EVSNGLLTT
-616 KMPDI
+616 MPDI
-621 TRKNRN
+621 TRKNRS
-627 QALTAL
+627 QALNAL
-633 RDAGWEGSDAKFV
+633 RDAGWEANESKLLT
-646 PGEPVDT
+646 GEPVDT
-653 GAITDQGLVAVTAP
+653 AVVTDQGLIAVTSP
-667 APGETIRRDQEVTVR
+667 SPGETIRKDQEINVR
-682 YYEFNLRALVP
+682 FYEFNLRALVP

>member
-1 MNHSLAQRYE
+1 MNYSLAQRYE
-11 LGETIGSGG
+11 LGEIIGSGG

-99 RDILR
+99 RDLLR

-206 ETITGATP
+206 EAITGGTP

-229 EDVTPPSERMPDVDL
+229 EDVTPPSERMPEIDL
-244 SPTSLL
+244 APTALL

-306 EGYPATR
+306 GYPETHAAQPQQAYPETAMAG
-313 TVAPA
+313 APG
-318 QNYPAQNYPATA
+318 PASA
-330 LAGMSATG
+330 AGTATG
-338 AAGGAHAATG
+338 AAGAL
-348 AAPAGAPG
+348 PSNAPG
-356 AHAAHPTATTSKRSN
+356 AHTAPPTATTTKPSSHL
-371 NFRWLIAFIVV
+371 RWLVAFIVI

-387 GLGYAWSVRNDGDS
+387 GAGYAWSVLNDRDS
-401 RRQADNATQSET
+401 RRQSDNLAQSET
-413 VSLPNIV
+413 VSVPNII
-420 GMERNE
+420 GLERNE

-446 EVPEHHVV
+446 EIPEHHVV

-478 EDTQVPRLANLTPQE
+478 EDTQVPRLVNMTPQE

-499 EAGLELEP
+499 EVGLELEP
-507 DVDEEFSDSVEQGRI
+507 EVDEEFSDSIEQGRI
-522 TRHEPAAGASL
+522 TRHEPAAGANL
-533 PKGSKVRVTISLG
+533 PKGSRVRVTISRG
-546 KEIVDV
+546 PEIVDV
-552 RVPTLTG
+552 RVPSLTG
-559 MNWNQARDTLESL
+559 MKWSQARETLESL
-572 GFVPKPHYVDS
+572 GFVPKPQFVDS
-583 LEPADRVLQVV
+583 LEPADRVLGV
-594 DAGAMRPEGSDVRV
+594 DGAGQMRPEGSDVRV
-608 EISNGALI
+608 EVSNGLLTT
-616 KMPDI
+616 MPDI
-621 TRKNRN
+621 TRKNRS
-627 QALTAL
+627 QALNAL
-633 RDAGWEGSDAKFV
+633 RDAGWEASESKLLT
-646 PGEPVDT
+646 GEPVDT
-653 GAITDQGLVAVTAP
+653 AVVTDQGLIAVTSP
-667 APGETIRRDQEVTVR
+667 SPGETIRKDQEINVR
-682 YYEFNLRALVP
+682 FYEFNLRALVP

>member
-1 MNHSLAQRYE
+1 MNYSLAQRYE
-11 LGETIGSGG
+11 LGEIIGSGG

-99 RDILR
+99 RDLLR

-206 ETITGATP
+206 EAITGGTP

-229 EDVTPPSERMPDVDL
+229 EDVTPPSERMPEIDL
-244 SPTSLL
+244 APTALL

-306 EGYPATR
+306 GYPET
-313 TVAPA
+313 
-318 QNYPAQNYPATA
+318 
-330 LAGMSATG
+330 
-338 AAGGAHAATG
+338 HAAQPQQAYPET
-348 AAPAGAPG
+348 AMAGAPG
-356 AHAAHPTATTSKRSN
+356 PASAAGTAAGAARALPANAPGAHTAPPTATTAKPSSHL
-371 NFRWLIAFIVV
+371 RWLVAFIVI

-387 GLGYAWSVRNDGDS
+387 GAGYAWSVLNDRDS
-401 RRQADNATQSET
+401 RRQSNNLAQSET
-413 VSLPNIV
+413 VSVPNII
-420 GMERNE
+420 GLERNE

-478 EDTQVPRLANLTPQE
+478 EDTQVPRLVNMTPQE

-499 EAGLELEP
+499 EVGLELEP
-507 DVDEEFSDSVEQGRI
+507 EVDEEFSDSIEQGRI
-522 TRHEPAAGASL
+522 TRHEPAAGANL
-533 PKGSKVRVTISLG
+533 PKGSRVRVTISRG
-546 KEIVDV
+546 PEIVDV
-552 RVPTLTG
+552 RVPSLTG
-559 MNWNQARDTLESL
+559 MKWSQARETLESL
-572 GFVPKPHYVDS
+572 GFVPKPQFVDS
-583 LEPADRVLQVV
+583 LEPADRVLSV
-594 DAGAMRPEGSDVRV
+594 DGAGQMRPEGSDVRV
-608 EISNGALI
+608 EVSNGLLTT
-616 KMPDI
+616 MPDI
-621 TRKNRN
+621 TRKNRS
-627 QALTAL
+627 QALNAL
-633 RDAGWEGSDAKFV
+633 RDAGWEASESKLLT
-646 PGEPVDT
+646 GEPVDT
-653 GAITDQGLVAVTAP
+653 AVVTDQGLIAVTSP
-667 APGETIRRDQEVTVR
+667 SPGETIRKDQEINVR
-682 YYEFNLRALVP
+682 FYEFNLRALVP

>member
-1 MNHSLAQRYE
+1 MNYSLAQRYE

-99 RDILR
+99 RDLLR

-206 ETITGATP
+206 EAITGGTP

-229 EDVTPPSERMPDVDL
+229 EDVTPPSERMPEIDL
-244 SPTSLL
+244 APTALL

-306 EGYPATR
+306 GYPET
-313 TVAPA
+313 
-318 QNYPAQNYPATA
+318 
-330 LAGMSATG
+330 
-338 AAGGAHAATG
+338 HAAQPQQAYPET
-348 AAPAGAPG
+348 AMAGAPG
-356 AHAAHPTATTSKRSN
+356 PASAAGTAAGAAGTLPANAPGAHTAPPTATTTKPSSHL
-371 NFRWLIAFIVV
+371 RWLVAFIVI

-387 GLGYAWSVRNDGDS
+387 GAGYAWSVFNDRDS
-401 RRQADNATQSET
+401 RRQSDNVARSET
-413 VSLPNIV
+413 VSVPNII
-420 GMERNE
+420 GLERNE

-478 EDTQVPRLANLTPQE
+478 EDTQVPRLVNMTPQE

-499 EAGLELEP
+499 EVGLELEP
-507 DVDEEFSDSVEQGRI
+507 EVDEEFSDSVEQGRI
-522 TRHEPAAGASL
+522 TRHEPAAGANL
-533 PKGSKVRVTISLG
+533 PKGSRVRVTISRG
-546 KEIVDV
+546 PEIVDV
-552 RVPTLTG
+552 RVPSLTG
-559 MNWNQARDTLESL
+559 MKWSQARETLESL
-572 GFVPKPHYVDS
+572 GFVPKPQFVDS
-583 LEPADRVLQVV
+583 LEPADRVLSV
-594 DAGAMRPEGSDVRV
+594 DGAGQMRPEGSDVRV
-608 EISNGALI
+608 EVSNGLLTT
-616 KMPDI
+616 MPDI
-621 TRKNRN
+621 TRKNRS
-627 QALTAL
+627 QALNAL
-633 RDAGWEGSDAKFV
+633 RDAGWEANESKLLT
-646 PGEPVDT
+646 GEPVDT
-653 GAITDQGLVAVTAP
+653 AVVTDQGLIAVTSP
-667 APGETIRRDQEVTVR
+667 SPGETIRKDQEINVR
-682 YYEFNLRALVP
+682 FYEFNLRALVP

>member
-1 MNHSLAQRYE
+1 MNYSLAQRYE
-11 LGETIGSGG
+11 LGEIIGSGG

-99 RDILR
+99 RDLLR

-206 ETITGATP
+206 EAITGGTP

-229 EDVTPPSERMPDVDL
+229 EDVTPPSERMPEIDL
-244 SPTSLL
+244 APTALL
-250 NVDAVVMTS
+250 IVDAVVMTS

-306 EGYPATR
+306 GYPET
-313 TVAPA
+313 
-318 QNYPAQNYPATA
+318 
-330 LAGMSATG
+330 
-338 AAGGAHAATG
+338 HAAQPQQAYPET
-348 AAPAGAPG
+348 AMAGAPG
-356 AHAAHPTATTSKRSN
+356 PASAAGTAAEAARALPANAPGAHTAPPTATTAKPSSHL
-371 NFRWLIAFIVV
+371 RWLVAFIMV

-387 GLGYAWSVRNDGDS
+387 GAGYAWSVLNDRDS
-401 RRQADNATQSET
+401 RRQSDNLAQSET
-413 VSLPNIV
+413 VSVPNII
-420 GMERNE
+420 GLERNE

-446 EVPEHHVV
+446 EIPEHHVV

-478 EDTQVPRLANLTPQE
+478 EDTQVPRLVNMTPQE

-499 EAGLELEP
+499 EVGLELEP
-507 DVDEEFSDSVEQGRI
+507 EVDEEFSDSIEQGRI
-522 TRHEPAAGASL
+522 TRHEPAAGANL
-533 PKGSKVRVTISLG
+533 PKGSRVRVTISRG
-546 KEIVDV
+546 PEIVDV
-552 RVPTLTG
+552 RVPSLTG
-559 MNWNQARDTLESL
+559 MKWSQARETLESL
-572 GFVPKPHYVDS
+572 GFVPKPQFVDS
-583 LEPADRVLQVV
+583 LEPADRVLGV
-594 DAGAMRPEGSDVRV
+594 DGAGQMRPEGSDVRV
-608 EISNGALI
+608 EVSNGLLTT
-616 KMPDI
+616 MPDI
-621 TRKNRN
+621 TRKNRS
-627 QALTAL
+627 QALNAL
-633 RDAGWEGSDAKFV
+633 RDAGWEASESKLLT
-646 PGEPVDT
+646 GEPVDT
-653 GAITDQGLVAVTAP
+653 AVVTDQGLIAVTSP
-667 APGETIRRDQEVTVR
+667 SPGETIRKDQEINVR
-682 YYEFNLRALVP
+682 FYEFNLRALVP

>member
-1 MNHSLAQRYE
+1 MNYSLAQRYE
-11 LGETIGSGG
+11 LGEIIGSGG

-99 RDILR
+99 RDLLR

-206 ETITGATP
+206 EAITGGTP

-229 EDVTPPSERMPDVDL
+229 EDVTPPSERMPEIDL
-244 SPTSLL
+244 APTALL

-306 EGYPATR
+306 GYPET
-313 TVAPA
+313 
-318 QNYPAQNYPATA
+318 
-330 LAGMSATG
+330 
-338 AAGGAHAATG
+338 HAAQPQQAYPET
-348 AAPAGAPG
+348 AMAGAPG
-356 AHAAHPTATTSKRSN
+356 PASTAGTAAGAARALPANAPGAHTAPPTATTAKPSSHL
-371 NFRWLIAFIVV
+371 RWLVAFIMI

-387 GLGYAWSVRNDGDS
+387 GAGYAWSVLNDRDS
-401 RRQADNATQSET
+401 RRQSDNLAQSET
-413 VSLPNIV
+413 VSVPNII
-420 GMERNE
+420 GLERNE

-446 EVPEHHVV
+446 EIPEHHVV

-478 EDTQVPRLANLTPQE
+478 EDTQVPRLVNMTPQE

-499 EAGLELEP
+499 EVGLELEP
-507 DVDEEFSDSVEQGRI
+507 EVDEEFSDSIEQGRI
-522 TRHEPAAGASL
+522 TRHEPAAGANL
-533 PKGSKVRVTISLG
+533 PKGSRVRVTISRG
-546 KEIVDV
+546 PEIVDV
-552 RVPTLTG
+552 RVPSLTG
-559 MNWNQARDTLESL
+559 MKWSQARETLESL
-572 GFVPKPHYVDS
+572 GFVPKPQFVDS
-583 LEPADRVLQVV
+583 LEPADRVLGV
-594 DAGAMRPEGSDVRV
+594 DGAGQMRPEGSDVRV
-608 EISNGALI
+608 EVSNGLLTT
-616 KMPDI
+616 MPDI
-621 TRKNRN
+621 TRKNRS
-627 QALTAL
+627 QALNAL
-633 RDAGWEGSDAKFV
+633 RDAGWEASESKLLT
-646 PGEPVDT
+646 GEPVDT
-653 GAITDQGLVAVTAP
+653 AVVTDQGLIAVTSP
-667 APGETIRRDQEVTVR
+667 SPGETIRKDQEINVR
-682 YYEFNLRALVP
+682 FYEFNLRALVP

>member
-1 MNHSLAQRYE
+1 MNYSLAQRYE
-11 LGETIGSGG
+11 LGEIIGSGG

-99 RDILR
+99 RDLLR

-206 ETITGATP
+206 EAITGGTP

-229 EDVTPPSERMPDVDL
+229 EDVTPPSERMPEIDL
-244 SPTSLL
+244 APTALL

-306 EGYPATR
+306 GYPET
-313 TVAPA
+313 
-318 QNYPAQNYPATA
+318 
-330 LAGMSATG
+330 
-338 AAGGAHAATG
+338 HAAQPQQAYPET
-348 AAPAGAPG
+348 AMAGAPG
-356 AHAAHPTATTSKRSN
+356 PASAAGTAAGAAGTLPANAPGAHTAPPTATTAKPSSHL
-371 NFRWLIAFIVV
+371 RWLVAFIVI

-387 GLGYAWSVRNDGDS
+387 GAGYAWSVLNDRDS
-401 RRQADNATQSET
+401 RRQSDNVAQSET
-413 VSLPNIV
+413 VSVPNII
-420 GMERNE
+420 GLERNE

-478 EDTQVPRLANLTPQE
+478 EDTQVPRLVNMTPQE

-499 EAGLELEP
+499 EVGLELEP
-507 DVDEEFSDSVEQGRI
+507 EVDEEFSDSVEQGRI
-522 TRHEPAAGASL
+522 TRHEPAAGANL
-533 PKGSKVRVTISLG
+533 PKGSRVRVTISRG
-546 KEIVDV
+546 PEIVDV
-552 RVPTLTG
+552 RVPSLTG
-559 MNWNQARDTLESL
+559 MKWSQARETLESL
-572 GFVPKPHYVDS
+572 GFVPKPQFVDS
-583 LEPADRVLQVV
+583 LEPADRVLSV
-594 DAGAMRPEGSDVRV
+594 DGAGQMRPEGSDVRV
-608 EISNGALI
+608 EVSNGLLTT
-616 KMPDI
+616 MPDI
-621 TRKNRN
+621 TRKNRS
-627 QALTAL
+627 QALNAL
-633 RDAGWEGSDAKFV
+633 RDAGWEANESKLLS
-646 PGEPVDT
+646 GEPVDT
-653 GAITDQGLVAVTAP
+653 AVVTDQGLIAVTSP
-667 APGETIRRDQEVTVR
+667 SPGETIRKDQEINVR
-682 YYEFNLRALVP
+682 FYEFNLRALVP

>member
-1 MNHSLAQRYE
+1 MNYSLAQRYE
-11 LGETIGSGG
+11 LGEIIGSGG

-99 RDILR
+99 RDLLR

-206 ETITGATP
+206 EAITGGTP

-229 EDVTPPSERMPDVDL
+229 EDVTPPSERMPEIDL
-244 SPTSLL
+244 APTALL

-306 EGYPATR
+306 GYPETHAAQPQQAYPETAMAG
-313 TVAPA
+313 APG
-318 QNYPAQNYPATA
+318 PASA
-330 LAGMSATG
+330 AGTATG
-338 AAGGAHAATG
+338 AAGAL
-348 AAPAGAPG
+348 PSNAPG
-356 AHAAHPTATTSKRSN
+356 AHTAPPTATTTKPSSHL
-371 NFRWLIAFIVV
+371 RWLVAFIVI

-387 GLGYAWSVRNDGDS
+387 GAGYAWSVLNDRDS
-401 RRQADNATQSET
+401 RRQSDNLAQSET
-413 VSLPNIV
+413 VSVPNII
-420 GMERNE
+420 GLERNE

-446 EVPEHHVV
+446 EIPEHHAV

-478 EDTQVPRLANLTPQE
+478 EDTQVPRLVNMTPQE

-499 EAGLELEP
+499 EVGLELEP
-507 DVDEEFSDSVEQGRI
+507 EVDEEFSDSIEQGRI
-522 TRHEPAAGASL
+522 TRHEPAAGANL
-533 PKGSKVRVTISLG
+533 PKGSRVRVTISRG
-546 KEIVDV
+546 PEIVDV
-552 RVPTLTG
+552 RVPSLTG
-559 MNWNQARDTLESL
+559 MKWSQARETLESL
-572 GFVPKPHYVDS
+572 GFVPKPQFVDS
-583 LEPADRVLQVV
+583 LEPADRVLGV
-594 DAGAMRPEGSDVRV
+594 DGAGQMRPEGSDVRV
-608 EISNGALI
+608 EVSNGLLTT
-616 KMPDI
+616 MPDI
-621 TRKNRN
+621 TRKNRS
-627 QALTAL
+627 QALNAL
-633 RDAGWEGSDAKFV
+633 RDAGWEASESKLLT
-646 PGEPVDT
+646 GEPVDT
-653 GAITDQGLVAVTAP
+653 AVVTDQGLIAVTSP
-667 APGETIRRDQEVTVR
+667 SPGETIRKDQEINVR
-682 YYEFNLRALVP
+682 FYEFNLRALVP

>member
-1 MNHSLAQRYE
+1 MNYSLAQRYE
-11 LGETIGSGG
+11 LGEIIGSGG

-99 RDILR
+99 RDLLR

-206 ETITGATP
+206 EAITGGTP

-229 EDVTPPSERMPDVDL
+229 EDVTPPSERMPEMDL
-244 SPTSLL
+244 APTALL

-306 EGYPATR
+306 GYPET
-313 TVAPA
+313 
-318 QNYPAQNYPATA
+318 
-330 LAGMSATG
+330 
-338 AAGGAHAATG
+338 HAAQPQQAYPET
-348 AAPAGAPG
+348 AMAGAPG
-356 AHAAHPTATTSKRSN
+356 PASAAGTAAGAAGTLPANAPGAHTAPPTATTTKPSSHL
-371 NFRWLIAFIVV
+371 RWLVAFIVI

-387 GLGYAWSVRNDGDS
+387 GAGYAWSVFNDRGS
-401 RRQADNATQSET
+401 RRQSDNVAQSET
-413 VSLPNIV
+413 VSVPNII
-420 GMERNE
+420 GLERNE

-478 EDTQVPRLANLTPQE
+478 EDTQVPRLVNMTPQE

-499 EAGLELEP
+499 EVGLELEP
-507 DVDEEFSDSVEQGRI
+507 EVDEEFSDSVEQGRI
-522 TRHEPAAGASL
+522 TRHEPTAGANL
-533 PKGSKVRVTISLG
+533 PKGSRVRVTISRG
-546 KEIVDV
+546 PEIVDV
-552 RVPTLTG
+552 RVPSLTG
-559 MNWNQARDTLESL
+559 MKWSQARETLESL
-572 GFVPKPHYVDS
+572 GFVPKPQFVDS
-583 LEPADRVLQVV
+583 LEPADRVLSV
-594 DAGAMRPEGSDVRV
+594 DGAGQMRPEGSDVRV
-608 EISNGALI
+608 EVSNGLLTT
-616 KMPDI
+616 MPDI
-621 TRKNRN
+621 TRKNRS
-627 QALTAL
+627 QALNAL
-633 RDAGWEGSDAKFV
+633 RDAGWEANESKLLT
-646 PGEPVDT
+646 GEPVDT
-653 GAITDQGLVAVTAP
+653 AVVTDQGLIAVTSP
-667 APGETIRRDQEVTVR
+667 SPGETIRKDQEINVR
-682 YYEFNLRALVP
+682 FYEFNLRALVP

>member
-1 MNHSLAQRYE
+1 MNYSLAQRYE
-11 LGETIGSGG
+11 LGEIIGSGG

-99 RDILR
+99 RDLLR

-206 ETITGATP
+206 EAITGGTP

-229 EDVTPPSERMPDVDL
+229 EDVTPPSERMPEIDL
-244 SPTSLL
+244 APTALL

-306 EGYPATR
+306 GYPET
-313 TVAPA
+313 
-318 QNYPAQNYPATA
+318 
-330 LAGMSATG
+330 
-338 AAGGAHAATG
+338 HAAQPQQAYPET
-348 AAPAGAPG
+348 AMAGAPG
-356 AHAAHPTATTSKRSN
+356 PASAAGTAAEAARALPANAPGAHTAPPTATTAKPSSHL
-371 NFRWLIAFIVV
+371 RWLVAFIMV

-387 GLGYAWSVRNDGDS
+387 GAGYAWSVLNDRDS
-401 RRQADNATQSET
+401 RRQSDNLAQSET
-413 VSLPNIV
+413 VSVPNII
-420 GMERNE
+420 GLERNE

-446 EVPEHHVV
+446 EIPEHHVV

-478 EDTQVPRLANLTPQE
+478 EDTQVPRLVNMTPQE

-499 EAGLELEP
+499 EVGLELEP
-507 DVDEEFSDSVEQGRI
+507 EVDEEFSDSIEQGRI
-522 TRHEPAAGASL
+522 TRHEPAAGANL
-533 PKGSKVRVTISLG
+533 PKGSRVRVTISRG
-546 KEIVDV
+546 PEIVDV
-552 RVPTLTG
+552 RVPSLTG
-559 MNWNQARDTLESL
+559 MKWSQARETLESL
-572 GFVPKPHYVDS
+572 GFVPKPQFVDS
-583 LEPADRVLQVV
+583 LEPADRVLGV
-594 DAGAMRPEGSDVRV
+594 DGAGQMRPEGSDVRV
-608 EISNGALI
+608 EVSNGLLTT
-616 KMPDI
+616 MPDI
-621 TRKNRN
+621 TRKNRS
-627 QALTAL
+627 QALNAL
-633 RDAGWEGSDAKFV
+633 RDAGWEASESKLLT
-646 PGEPVDT
+646 GEPVDT
-653 GAITDQGLVAVTAP
+653 AVVTDQGLIAVTSP
-667 APGETIRRDQEVTVR
+667 SPGETIRKDQEINVR
-682 YYEFNLRALVP
+682 FYEFNLRALVP

>member
-1 MNHSLAQRYE
+1 MNYSLAQRYE

-99 RDILR
+99 RDLLR

-206 ETITGATP
+206 ETITGGTP

-229 EDVTPPSERMPDVDL
+229 EDVTPPSERMPEMDL
-244 SPTSLL
+244 APTALL

-306 EGYPATR
+306 GYPETR
-313 TVAPA
+313 AA
-318 QNYPAQNYPATA
+318 QPQQAYPETA
-330 LAGMSATG
+330 M
-338 AAGGAHAATG
+338 
-348 AAPAGAPG
+348 AGAPG
-356 AHAAHPTATTSKRSN
+356 PASAAGTAAGAAGALPANAAGAHTGSPTATTAKPSSHL
-371 NFRWLIAFIVV
+371 RWLVAFIVI

-387 GLGYAWSVRNDGDS
+387 GAGYAWSVLNDRDS
-401 RRQADNATQSET
+401 RRQSDNLAQSET
-413 VSLPNIV
+413 VSLPNII
-420 GMERNE
+420 GLERNE

-446 EVPEHHVV
+446 EIPEHHVV

-478 EDTQVPRLANLTPQE
+478 EDTQVPRLVNMTPQE

-499 EAGLELEP
+499 EVGLELEP
-507 DVDEEFSDSVEQGRI
+507 EVDEEFSDSVEQGRI
-522 TRHEPAAGASL
+522 TRHEPAAGANL
-533 PKGSKVRVTISLG
+533 PKGSRVRVTISRG
-546 KEIVDV
+546 PEIVDV
-552 RVPTLTG
+552 RVPSLTG
-559 MNWNQARDTLESL
+559 MKWSQARETLESL
-572 GFVPKPHYVDS
+572 GFVPKPQFVDS
-583 LEPADRVLQVV
+583 LEPADHVLGV
-594 DAGAMRPEGSDVRV
+594 DGAGQMRPEGSDVRV
-608 EISNGALI
+608 EVSNGLLTT
-616 KMPDI
+616 MPDI
-621 TRKNRN
+621 TRKNRS
-627 QALTAL
+627 QALNAL
-633 RDAGWEGSDAKFV
+633 RDAGWEANESKLLT
-646 PGEPVDT
+646 GEPVDT
-653 GAITDQGLVAVTAP
+653 AVVTDQGLIAVTSP
-667 APGETIRRDQEVTVR
+667 SPGETIRKDQEINIR
-682 YYEFNLRALVP
+682 FYEFNLRALVP

>member
-1 MNHSLAQRYE
+1 MNYSLAQRYE
-11 LGETIGSGG
+11 LGEIIGSGG

-99 RDILR
+99 RDLLR

-206 ETITGATP
+206 EAITGGTP

-229 EDVTPPSERMPDVDL
+229 EDVTPPSERMPEIDL
-244 SPTSLL
+244 APTALL

-306 EGYPATR
+306 GYPET
-313 TVAPA
+313 
-318 QNYPAQNYPATA
+318 
-330 LAGMSATG
+330 
-338 AAGGAHAATG
+338 HAAQPQQAYPET
-348 AAPAGAPG
+348 AMAGAPG
-356 AHAAHPTATTSKRSN
+356 PASAAGTAAGAARALPANAPGAHTAPPTATTAKPSSHL
-371 NFRWLIAFIVV
+371 RWLVAFIMV

-387 GLGYAWSVRNDGDS
+387 GAGYAWSVLNDRDS
-401 RRQADNATQSET
+401 RRQSDNLAQSET
-413 VSLPNIV
+413 VSVPNII
-420 GMERNE
+420 GLERNE

-446 EVPEHHVV
+446 EIPEHHVV

-478 EDTQVPRLANLTPQE
+478 EDTQVPRLVNMTPQE

-499 EAGLELEP
+499 EVGLELEP
-507 DVDEEFSDSVEQGRI
+507 EVDEEFSDSIEQGRI
-522 TRHEPAAGASL
+522 TRHEPAAGANL
-533 PKGSKVRVTISLG
+533 PKGSRVRVTISRG
-546 KEIVDV
+546 PEIVDV
-552 RVPTLTG
+552 RVPSLTG
-559 MNWNQARDTLESL
+559 MKWSQARETLESL
-572 GFVPKPHYVDS
+572 GFVPKPQFVDS
-583 LEPADRVLQVV
+583 LEPADRVLSV
-594 DAGAMRPEGSDVRV
+594 DGAGQMRPEGSDVRV
-608 EISNGALI
+608 EVSNGLLTT
-616 KMPDI
+616 MPDI
-621 TRKNRN
+621 TRKNRS
-627 QALTAL
+627 QALNAL
-633 RDAGWEGSDAKFV
+633 RDAGWEASESKLLT
-646 PGEPVDT
+646 GEPVDT
-653 GAITDQGLVAVTAP
+653 AVVTDQGLIAVTSP
-667 APGETIRRDQEVTVR
+667 SPGETIRKDQEINVR
-682 YYEFNLRALVP
+682 FYEFNLRALVP

>member
-1 MNHSLAQRYE
+1 MNYSLAQRYE

-99 RDILR
+99 RDLLR

-206 ETITGATP
+206 EAITGGTP

-229 EDVTPPSERMPDVDL
+229 EDVTPPSERMPEMDL
-244 SPTSLL
+244 APTALL

-306 EGYPATR
+306 GYPET
-313 TVAPA
+313 
-318 QNYPAQNYPATA
+318 
-330 LAGMSATG
+330 
-338 AAGGAHAATG
+338 HAAQPQQAYPET
-348 AAPAGAPG
+348 AMAGAPG
-356 AHAAHPTATTSKRSN
+356 PASAAGTAAGAARALPANAPGAHTAPPTATTAKPSSHL
-371 NFRWLIAFIVV
+371 RWLVAFIVI

-387 GLGYAWSVRNDGDS
+387 GAGYAWSVLNDRDS
-401 RRQADNATQSET
+401 RRQSDNVAQSET
-413 VSLPNIV
+413 VSVPNII
-420 GMERNE
+420 GLERNE

-437 PEIVDAPDP
+437 PEIIDAPDP

-478 EDTQVPRLANLTPQE
+478 EDTQVPRLVNMTPQE

-499 EAGLELEP
+499 EVGLELEP
-507 DVDEEFSDSVEQGRI
+507 EVDEEFSDSVEQGRI
-522 TRHEPAAGASL
+522 TRHEPAAGANL
-533 PKGSKVRVTISLG
+533 PKGSRVRVTISRG
-546 KEIVDV
+546 PEIVDV
-552 RVPTLTG
+552 RVPSLTG
-559 MNWNQARDTLESL
+559 MKWSQARETLESL
-572 GFVPKPHYVDS
+572 GFVPKPQFVDS
-583 LEPADRVLQVV
+583 LEPADRVLSV
-594 DAGAMRPEGSDVRV
+594 DGAGQMRPEGSDVRV
-608 EISNGALI
+608 EVSNGLLTT
-616 KMPDI
+616 MPDI
-621 TRKNRN
+621 TRKNRS
-627 QALTAL
+627 QALNAL
-633 RDAGWEGSDAKFV
+633 RDAGWEANESKLLS
-646 PGEPVDT
+646 GEPVDT
-653 GAITDQGLVAVTAP
+653 AVVTDQGLIAVTSP
-667 APGETIRRDQEVTVR
+667 SPGETIRKDQEINVR
-682 YYEFNLRALVP
+682 FYEFNLRALVQ

>member
-11 LGETIGSGG
+11 LSEIIGSGG

-84 GIPYIVMERIHGNTL
+84 GIPYIVMERIHGQTL

-206 ETITGATP
+206 ETITGSTP

-306 EGYPATR
+306 ENYPATR

-318 QNYPAQNYPATA
+318 QNYPATA
-330 LAGMSATG
+330 LAGAG
-338 AAGGAHAATG
+338 AAGAVGSAGGAHAATG
-348 AAPAGAPG
+348 AVPSAAPG

-401 RRQADNATQSET
+401 RRQADNAAQSET
-413 VSLPNIV
+413 VALPNIV

-426 AIAKLEEVGLR
+426 AIAKLEELGLR
-437 PEIVDAPDP
+437 PEIIEAPDP

-467 TTVTVTVSTGK
+467 TTVTVTISTGK
-478 EDTQVPRLANLTPQE
+478 EDTQVPRLADLTPQE

-546 KEIVDV
+546 REIVDV

-572 GFVPKPHYVDS
+572 GFVPKPQFIDS
-583 LEPADRVLQVV
+583 LEPADRVVNV
-594 DAGAMRPEGSDVRV
+594 IDAGAMRPEGSDVRV
-608 EISNGALI
+608 EVSNGALI

-633 RDAGWEGSDAKFV
+633 RDAGWEGSDSKLV
-646 PGEPVDT
+646 TGEPVDT
-653 GAITDQGLVAVTAP
+653 GVITDQGLVSVTAP
-667 APGETIRRDQEVTVR
+667 SPGDTIRRDQEITAR

>member
-1 MNHSLAQRYE
+1 MNYSLAQRYE
-11 LGETIGSGG
+11 LGEIIGSGG

-99 RDILR
+99 RDLLR

-206 ETITGATP
+206 EAITGGTP

-229 EDVTPPSERMPDVDL
+229 EDVTPPSERMPEMDL
-244 SPTSLL
+244 APTALL

-306 EGYPATR
+306 GYPETR
-313 TVAPA
+313 AA
-318 QNYPAQNYPATA
+318 QPQQAYPETA
-330 LAGMSATG
+330 M
-338 AAGGAHAATG
+338 
-348 AAPAGAPG
+348 AGAPG
-356 AHAAHPTATTSKRSN
+356 PASAAGTAAGAAGALPANAAGAHTGPPTATTAKPSSHL
-371 NFRWLIAFIVV
+371 RWLVAFIVI

-387 GLGYAWSVRNDGDS
+387 GAGYAWSVLNDRDS
-401 RRQADNATQSET
+401 RRQSNNLAQSET
-413 VSLPNIV
+413 VSVPNII
-420 GMERNE
+420 GLERNE

-446 EVPEHHVV
+446 EIPEHHVV

-478 EDTQVPRLANLTPQE
+478 EDTQVPRLVNMTPQE

-499 EAGLELEP
+499 EVGLELEP
-507 DVDEEFSDSVEQGRI
+507 EVDEEFSDSVEQGRI
-522 TRHEPAAGASL
+522 TRHEPAAGANL
-533 PKGSKVRVTISLG
+533 PKGSRVRVTISRG
-546 KEIVDV
+546 PEIVDV
-552 RVPTLTG
+552 RVPSLTG
-559 MNWNQARDTLESL
+559 MKWSQARETLESL
-572 GFVPKPHYVDS
+572 GFVPKPQFVDS
-583 LEPADRVLQVV
+583 LEPADRVLGV
-594 DAGAMRPEGSDVRV
+594 DGAGQMRPEGSDVRV
-608 EISNGALI
+608 EVSNGLLTT
-616 KMPDI
+616 MPDI
-621 TRKNRN
+621 TRKNRS
-627 QALTAL
+627 QALNAL
-633 RDAGWEGSDAKFV
+633 RDAGWEAHESKLLT
-646 PGEPVDT
+646 GEPVDT
-653 GAITDQGLVAVTAP
+653 AVVTDQGLIAVTSP
-667 APGETIRRDQEVTVR
+667 SPGETIRKDQEINIR
-682 YYEFNLRALVP
+682 FYEFNLRALVP

>member
-1 MNHSLAQRYE
+1 MNYSLAQRYE

-99 RDILR
+99 RDLLR

-206 ETITGATP
+206 EAITGGTP

-229 EDVTPPSERMPDVDL
+229 EDVTPPSERMPEIDL
-244 SPTSLL
+244 APTALL

-306 EGYPATR
+306 GYPETHAAQPQQAYPETAMPG
-313 TVAPA
+313 APG
-318 QNYPAQNYPATA
+318 PASAAGTA
-330 LAGMSATG
+330 AG
-338 AAGGAHAATG
+338 AAGAL
-348 AAPAGAPG
+348 PANAPG
-356 AHAAHPTATTSKRSN
+356 AHTAPPTATTAKPSSHL
-371 NFRWLIAFIVV
+371 RWLVAFIVI

-387 GLGYAWSVRNDGDS
+387 GAGYAWSVFNDRGS
-401 RRQADNATQSET
+401 RRQSDNVAQSET
-413 VSLPNIV
+413 VSVPNII
-420 GMERNE
+420 GLERNE

-478 EDTQVPRLANLTPQE
+478 EDTQVPRLVNMTPQE

-499 EAGLELEP
+499 EVGLELEP
-507 DVDEEFSDSVEQGRI
+507 EVDEEFSDSVEQGRI
-522 TRHEPAAGASL
+522 TRHEPAAGANL
-533 PKGSKVRVTISLG
+533 PKGSRVRVTISRG
-546 KEIVDV
+546 PEIVDV
-552 RVPTLTG
+552 RVPSLTG
-559 MNWNQARDTLESL
+559 MKWSQARETLESL
-572 GFVPKPHYVDS
+572 GFVPKPQFVDS
-583 LEPADRVLQVV
+583 LEPADRVLSV
-594 DAGAMRPEGSDVRV
+594 DGAGQMRPEGSDVRV
-608 EISNGALI
+608 EVSNGLLTT
-616 KMPDI
+616 MPDI
-621 TRKNRN
+621 TRKNRS
-627 QALTAL
+627 QALNAL
-633 RDAGWEGSDAKFV
+633 RDAGWEANESKLLT
-646 PGEPVDT
+646 GEPVDT
-653 GAITDQGLVAVTAP
+653 AVVTDQGLIAVTSP
-667 APGETIRRDQEVTVR
+667 SPGETIRKDQEINVR
-682 YYEFNLRALVP
+682 FYEFNLRALVP

>member
-1 MNHSLAQRYE
+1 MNYSLAQRYE
-11 LGETIGSGG
+11 LGEIIGSGG

-99 RDILR
+99 RDLLR

-206 ETITGATP
+206 EAITGGTP

-229 EDVTPPSERMPDVDL
+229 EDVTPPSERMPEIDL
-244 SPTSLL
+244 APTALL

-306 EGYPATR
+306 GYPET
-313 TVAPA
+313 
-318 QNYPAQNYPATA
+318 
-330 LAGMSATG
+330 
-338 AAGGAHAATG
+338 HAAQPQQAYPET
-348 AAPAGAPG
+348 AMAGAPG
-356 AHAAHPTATTSKRSN
+356 PASAAGTAAGAARALPANAPGAHTAPPTATTAKPSSHL
-371 NFRWLIAFIVV
+371 RWLVAFIMI

-387 GLGYAWSVRNDGDS
+387 GAGYAWSVLNDRDS
-401 RRQADNATQSET
+401 RRQSDNLAQSET
-413 VSLPNIV
+413 VSVPNII
-420 GMERNE
+420 GLERNE

-446 EVPEHHVV
+446 EIPEHHVV

-478 EDTQVPRLANLTPQE
+478 EDTQVPRLVNMTPQE

-499 EAGLELEP
+499 EVGLELEP
-507 DVDEEFSDSVEQGRI
+507 EVDEEFSDSIEQGRI
-522 TRHEPAAGASL
+522 TRHEPAAGANL
-533 PKGSKVRVTISLG
+533 PKGSRVRVTISRG
-546 KEIVDV
+546 PEIVDV
-552 RVPTLTG
+552 RVPSLTG
-559 MNWNQARDTLESL
+559 MKWSQARETLESL
-572 GFVPKPHYVDS
+572 GFVPKPQFVDS
-583 LEPADRVLQVV
+583 LEPADRVLGV
-594 DAGAMRPEGSDVRV
+594 DGAGQMRPEGSDVRV
-608 EISNGALI
+608 EVSNGLLTT
-616 KMPDI
+616 MPDI
-621 TRKNRN
+621 TRKNRS
-627 QALTAL
+627 QALNAL
-633 RDAGWEGSDAKFV
+633 RDAGWEANESKLLT
-646 PGEPVDT
+646 GEPVDT
-653 GAITDQGLVAVTAP
+653 AVVTDQGLIAVTSP
-667 APGETIRRDQEVTVR
+667 SPGETIRKDQEINVR
-682 YYEFNLRALVP
+682 FYEFNLRALVP

>member
-1 MNHSLAQRYE
+1 MNYSLAQRYE

-99 RDILR
+99 RDLLR

-206 ETITGATP
+206 EAITGGTP

-229 EDVTPPSERMPDVDL
+229 EDVTPPSERMPEIDL
-244 SPTSLL
+244 APTALL

-306 EGYPATR
+306 GYPET
-313 TVAPA
+313 
-318 QNYPAQNYPATA
+318 
-330 LAGMSATG
+330 
-338 AAGGAHAATG
+338 HAAQPQQAYPET
-348 AAPAGAPG
+348 AMAGAPG
-356 AHAAHPTATTSKRSN
+356 PASAAGTAAGAAGTLPANAPGAHTAPPTATTTKPSSHL
-371 NFRWLIAFIVV
+371 RWLVAFIVI

-387 GLGYAWSVRNDGDS
+387 GAGYAWSVFNDRDS
-401 RRQADNATQSET
+401 RRQSDNVARSET
-413 VSLPNIV
+413 VSVPNII
-420 GMERNE
+420 GLERNE

-478 EDTQVPRLANLTPQE
+478 EDTQVPRLVNMTPQE

-499 EAGLELEP
+499 EVGLELEP
-507 DVDEEFSDSVEQGRI
+507 EVDEEFSDSVEQGRI
-522 TRHEPAAGASL
+522 TRHEPAAGANL
-533 PKGSKVRVTISLG
+533 PKGSRVRVTISRG
-546 KEIVDV
+546 PEIVDV
-552 RVPTLTG
+552 RVPSLTG
-559 MNWNQARDTLESL
+559 MKWSQARETLESL
-572 GFVPKPHYVDS
+572 GFVPKPQFVDS
-583 LEPADRVLQVV
+583 LEPADRVLSV
-594 DAGAMRPEGSDVRV
+594 DGAGQMRPEGSDVRV
-608 EISNGALI
+608 EVSNGLLTT
-616 KMPDI
+616 MPDI
-621 TRKNRN
+621 TRKNRS
-627 QALTAL
+627 QALNAL
-633 RDAGWEGSDAKFV
+633 RDAGWEANESKLLS
-646 PGEPVDT
+646 GEPVDT
-653 GAITDQGLVAVTAP
+653 AVVTDQGLIAVTSP
-667 APGETIRRDQEVTVR
+667 SPGETIRKDQEINVR
-682 YYEFNLRALVP
+682 FYEFNLRALVP

>member
-1 MNHSLAQRYE
+1 MNYSLAQRYE
-11 LGETIGSGG
+11 LGEIIGSGG

-99 RDILR
+99 RDLLR

-206 ETITGATP
+206 EAITGGTP

-229 EDVTPPSERMPDVDL
+229 EDVTPPSERMPEMDL
-244 SPTSLL
+244 APTALL
-250 NVDAVVMTS
+250 NVDAVAMTS

-306 EGYPATR
+306 GYPETR
-313 TVAPA
+313 AA
-318 QNYPAQNYPATA
+318 QPQQAYPETA
-330 LAGMSATG
+330 M
-338 AAGGAHAATG
+338 
-348 AAPAGAPG
+348 AGAPG
-356 AHAAHPTATTSKRSN
+356 PASAAGTAAGAAGALPANAAGAHTGPPTATTAKPSSHL
-371 NFRWLIAFIVV
+371 RWLVAFIVI

-387 GLGYAWSVRNDGDS
+387 GAGYAWSVLNDRDS
-401 RRQADNATQSET
+401 RRQSDNLAQSET
-413 VSLPNIV
+413 VSLPNII
-420 GMERNE
+420 GLERNE

-446 EVPEHHVV
+446 EIPEHHVV

-478 EDTQVPRLANLTPQE
+478 EDTQVPRLVNMTPQE

-499 EAGLELEP
+499 EVGLELEP
-507 DVDEEFSDSVEQGRI
+507 EVDEEFSDSVEQGRI
-522 TRHEPAAGASL
+522 TRHEPAAGANL
-533 PKGSKVRVTISLG
+533 PKGSRVRVTISRG
-546 KEIVDV
+546 PEIVDV
-552 RVPTLTG
+552 RVPSLTG
-559 MNWNQARDTLESL
+559 MKWSQARETLESL
-572 GFVPKPHYVDS
+572 GFVPKPQFVDS
-583 LEPADRVLQVV
+583 LEPADRVLGV
-594 DAGAMRPEGSDVRV
+594 DGAGQMRPEGSDVRV
-608 EISNGALI
+608 EVSNGLLTT
-616 KMPDI
+616 MPDI
-621 TRKNRN
+621 TRKNRS
-627 QALTAL
+627 QALNAL
-633 RDAGWEGSDAKFV
+633 RDAGWEASESKLLT
-646 PGEPVDT
+646 GEPVDT
-653 GAITDQGLVAVTAP
+653 AVVTDQGLIAVTSP
-667 APGETIRRDQEVTVR
+667 SPGETIRKDQEINVR
-682 YYEFNLRALVP
+682 FYEFNLRALVP

>member
-1 MNHSLAQRYE
+1 MNYSLAQRYE
-11 LGETIGSGG
+11 LGEIIGSGG

-99 RDILR
+99 RDLLR

-206 ETITGATP
+206 EAITGGTP

-229 EDVTPPSERMPDVDL
+229 EDVTPPSERMPEIDL
-244 SPTSLL
+244 APTALL

-306 EGYPATR
+306 GYPET
-313 TVAPA
+313 
-318 QNYPAQNYPATA
+318 
-330 LAGMSATG
+330 
-338 AAGGAHAATG
+338 HAAQPQQAYPET
-348 AAPAGAPG
+348 AMAGAPG
-356 AHAAHPTATTSKRSN
+356 PASAAGTAAGAARALPANAPGAHTAPPTATTAKPSSHL
-371 NFRWLIAFIVV
+371 RWLVAFIVI

-387 GLGYAWSVRNDGDS
+387 GAGYAWSVLNDRGS
-401 RRQADNATQSET
+401 RRQSDNVAQSET
-413 VSLPNIV
+413 VSVPNII
-420 GMERNE
+420 GLERNE

-478 EDTQVPRLANLTPQE
+478 EDTQVPRLVNMTPQE

-499 EAGLELEP
+499 EVGLELEP
-507 DVDEEFSDSVEQGRI
+507 EVDEEFSDSVEQGRI
-522 TRHEPAAGASL
+522 TRHEPAAGANL
-533 PKGSKVRVTISLG
+533 PKGSRVRVTISRG
-546 KEIVDV
+546 PEIVDV
-552 RVPTLTG
+552 RVPSLTG
-559 MNWNQARDTLESL
+559 MKWSQARETLESL
-572 GFVPKPHYVDS
+572 GFVPKPQFVDS
-583 LEPADRVLQVV
+583 LEPADRVLGV
-594 DAGAMRPEGSDVRV
+594 DGAGQMRPEGSDVRV
-608 EISNGALI
+608 EVSNGLLTT
-616 KMPDI
+616 MPDI
-621 TRKNRN
+621 TRKNRS
-627 QALTAL
+627 QALNAL
-633 RDAGWEGSDAKFV
+633 RDAGWEANESKLLT
-646 PGEPVDT
+646 GEPVDT
-653 GAITDQGLVAVTAP
+653 AVVTDQGLIAVTSP
-667 APGETIRRDQEVTVR
+667 SPGETIRKDQEINVR
-682 YYEFNLRALVP
+682 FYEFNLRALVP

>member
-1 MNHSLAQRYE
+1 MNYSLAQRYE
-11 LGETIGSGG
+11 LGEIIGSGG

-99 RDILR
+99 RDLLR

-206 ETITGATP
+206 EAITGGTP

-229 EDVTPPSERMPDVDL
+229 EDVTPPSERMPEMDL
-244 SPTSLL
+244 APTALL

-306 EGYPATR
+306 GYPETR
-313 TVAPA
+313 AA
-318 QNYPAQNYPATA
+318 QPQQAYPETA
-330 LAGMSATG
+330 M
-338 AAGGAHAATG
+338 
-348 AAPAGAPG
+348 AGAPG
-356 AHAAHPTATTSKRSN
+356 PASAAGTAAGAAGALPANAAGAHTGPPTATTAKPSSHL
-371 NFRWLIAFIVV
+371 RWLVAFIVI

-387 GLGYAWSVRNDGDS
+387 GAGYAWSVLNDRDS
-401 RRQADNATQSET
+401 RRQSDNLAQSET
-413 VSLPNIV
+413 VSLPNII
-420 GMERNE
+420 GLERNE

-446 EVPEHHVV
+446 EIPEHHVV

-478 EDTQVPRLANLTPQE
+478 EDTQVPRLVNMTPQE

-499 EAGLELEP
+499 EVGLELEP
-507 DVDEEFSDSVEQGRI
+507 EVDEEFSDSVEQGRI
-522 TRHEPAAGASL
+522 TRHEPAAGANL
-533 PKGSKVRVTISLG
+533 PKGSRVRVTISRG
-546 KEIVDV
+546 PEIVDV
-552 RVPTLTG
+552 RVPSLTG
-559 MNWNQARDTLESL
+559 MKWSQARETLESL
-572 GFVPKPHYVDS
+572 GFVPKPQFVDS
-583 LEPADRVLQVV
+583 LEPADRVLSV
-594 DAGAMRPEGSDVRV
+594 DGAGQMRPEGSDVRV
-608 EISNGALI
+608 EVSNGLLTT
-616 KMPDI
+616 MPDI
-621 TRKNRN
+621 TRKNRS
-627 QALTAL
+627 QALNAL
-633 RDAGWEGSDAKFV
+633 RDAGWEANESKLLS
-646 PGEPVDT
+646 GEPVDT
-653 GAITDQGLVAVTAP
+653 AVVTDQGLIAVTSP
-667 APGETIRRDQEVTVR
+667 SPGETIRKDQEINVR
-682 YYEFNLRALVP
+682 FYEFNLRALVP

>member
-1 MNHSLAQRYE
+1 MNYSLAQRYE

-99 RDILR
+99 RDLLR

-206 ETITGATP
+206 EAITGGTP

-229 EDVTPPSERMPDVDL
+229 EDVTPPSERMPEIDL
-244 SPTSLL
+244 APTALL

-306 EGYPATR
+306 GYPET
-313 TVAPA
+313 
-318 QNYPAQNYPATA
+318 
-330 LAGMSATG
+330 
-338 AAGGAHAATG
+338 HAAQPQQAYPET
-348 AAPAGAPG
+348 AMAGAPG
-356 AHAAHPTATTSKRSN
+356 PASAAGTAAGAAGALPSNAAGAHTAPPTATTAKPSSHL
-371 NFRWLIAFIVV
+371 RWLVAFIVI

-387 GLGYAWSVRNDGDS
+387 GAGYAWSVLNNRDS
-401 RRQADNATQSET
+401 RRQSDNLAQSET
-413 VSLPNIV
+413 VSVPNII
-420 GMERNE
+420 GLERNE

-478 EDTQVPRLANLTPQE
+478 EDTQVPRLVNMTPQE

-499 EAGLELEP
+499 EVGLELEP
-507 DVDEEFSDSVEQGRI
+507 EVDEEFSDSVEQGRI
-522 TRHEPAAGASL
+522 TRHEPAAGANL
-533 PKGSKVRVTISLG
+533 PKGSRVRVTISRG
-546 KEIVDV
+546 PEIVDV
-552 RVPTLTG
+552 RVPSLTG
-559 MNWNQARDTLESL
+559 MKWSQARETLESL
-572 GFVPKPHYVDS
+572 GFVPKPQFVDS
-583 LEPADRVLQVV
+583 LEPADRVLSV
-594 DAGAMRPEGSDVRV
+594 DGAGQMRPEGSDVRV
-608 EISNGALI
+608 EVSNGLLTT
-616 KMPDI
+616 MPDI
-621 TRKNRN
+621 TRKNRS
-627 QALTAL
+627 QALNAL
-633 RDAGWEGSDAKFV
+633 RDAGWEANESKLLT
-646 PGEPVDT
+646 GEPVDT
-653 GAITDQGLVAVTAP
+653 AVVTDQGLIAVTSP
-667 APGETIRRDQEVTVR
+667 SPGETIRKDQEINVR
-682 YYEFNLRALVP
+682 FYEFNLRALVP

>member
-1 MNHSLAQRYE
+1 MNYSLAQRYE
-11 LGETIGSGG
+11 LGEIIGSGG

-99 RDILR
+99 RDLLR

-206 ETITGATP
+206 EAITGGTP

-229 EDVTPPSERMPDVDL
+229 EDVTPPSERMPEMDL
-244 SPTSLL
+244 APTALL

-306 EGYPATR
+306 GYPET
-313 TVAPA
+313 
-318 QNYPAQNYPATA
+318 
-330 LAGMSATG
+330 
-338 AAGGAHAATG
+338 HAAQPQQAYPET
-348 AAPAGAPG
+348 AMAGAPG
-356 AHAAHPTATTSKRSN
+356 PASAAGTAVGAARALPANAPGAHTAPPTATTAKPSSHL
-371 NFRWLIAFIVV
+371 RWLVAFIMI

-387 GLGYAWSVRNDGDS
+387 GAGYAWSVLNDRDS
-401 RRQADNATQSET
+401 RRQSDNLAQSET
-413 VSLPNIV
+413 VSVPNII
-420 GMERNE
+420 GLERNE

-446 EVPEHHVV
+446 EIPEHHVV

-478 EDTQVPRLANLTPQE
+478 EDTQVPRLVNMTPQE

-499 EAGLELEP
+499 EVGLELEP
-507 DVDEEFSDSVEQGRI
+507 EVDEEFSDSIEQGRI
-522 TRHEPAAGASL
+522 TRHEPAAGANL
-533 PKGSKVRVTISLG
+533 PKGSRVRVTISRG
-546 KEIVDV
+546 PEIVDV
-552 RVPTLTG
+552 RVPSLTG
-559 MNWNQARDTLESL
+559 MKWSQARETLESL
-572 GFVPKPHYVDS
+572 GFVPKPQFVDS
-583 LEPADRVLQVV
+583 LEPADRVLSV
-594 DAGAMRPEGSDVRV
+594 DGAGQMRPEGSDVRV
-608 EISNGALI
+608 EVSNGLLTT
-616 KMPDI
+616 MPDI
-621 TRKNRN
+621 TRKNRS
-627 QALTAL
+627 QALNAL
-633 RDAGWEGSDAKFV
+633 RDAGWEANESKLLT
-646 PGEPVDT
+646 GEPVDT
-653 GAITDQGLVAVTAP
+653 AVVTDQGLIAVTSP
-667 APGETIRRDQEVTVR
+667 SPGETIRKDQEIDVR
-682 YYEFNLRALVP
+682 FYEFNLRALVP